1 MYICVEVL
9 MYKRIILFYYVK
21 VTVSTLVWCFSIIN
35 NVESVITIT
44 PIGDAPTYVNGN
56 LISEPVTLQHVSL

>member
-9 MYKRIILFYYVK
+9 VYKRIILFYYVK

-44 PIGDAPTYVNGN
+44 PIGDAPTYVNG
-56 LISEPVTLQHVSL
+56 L